1 MGKSWKNNSDTLGTG
16 GKKRKYN
23 GTPLKKIEVAF
34 LCRNSEKLRE
44 VYGPERMNRI
54 SELAELYPEI
64 ITDENFET
72 ADLSRVECLFSTWGM
87 MSFTNAQLDR
97 MPNLKAVFYAAGAT
111 DAFCRPL
118 FARGIHVISA
128 WRANAL
134 PVAEFTVAQIILG
147 LKNYFR
153 LARTLHSPSAW
164 RAAQA
169 GPGAYGKTVALLG
182 AGMIS
187 SHVQELL
194 KSYDLNVIV
203 VPSRKEKRTI
213 SLEEAFATSQV
224 VSNHFPDRTD
234 NVGVLTG
241 KMFASM
247 PKNGVFINTGR
258 ARQINEAEFCEV
270 FKARPD
276 LTALLDVTFPE
287 PPPEDSLLYR
297 LPNVFLSPHIAGSLN
312 DEWKRMADFM
322 IDEFKRYLACEPFQH
337 EVNES
342 MLITSKA

>member
-1 MGKSWKNNSDTLGTG
+1 M
-16 GKKRKYN
+16 KK
-23 GTPLKKIEVAF
+23 TEVAF
-34 LCRNSEKLRE
+34 LCRNSEKIPA
-44 VYGPERMNRI
+44 VYGQKNMDRI
-54 SELAELYPEI
+54 AELATLYPEI
-64 ITDENFET
+64 ITDKNFES

-87 MSFTNAQLDR
+87 MCFTDAQLDR

-118 FARGIHVISA
+118 FSRGIHVISA

-147 LKNYFR
+147 LKNYFQQ
-153 LARTLHSPSAW
+153 ARALRN
-164 RAAQA
+164 RAAWKNNS

-187 SHVQELL
+187 THVQELL

-203 VPSRKEKRTI
+203 VPSRKERRTI

-224 VSNHFPDRTD
+224 VSNHFPNRDD

-276 LTALLDVTFPE
+276 LTALLDVTWPE
-287 PPPEDSLLYR
+287 PPPEGSPLYS

-312 DEWKRMADFM
+312 DEWLRMSDYMVA
-322 IDEFKRYLACEPFQH
+322 EFERYLAGEPFQH

>member
-1 MGKSWKNNSDTLGTG
+1 M
-16 GKKRKYN
+16 KKV
-23 GTPLKKIEVAF
+23 EVAF
-34 LCRNSEKLRE
+34 LCRNREKIPA
-44 VYGPERMNRI
+44 VYGQENMDRI
-54 SELAELYPEI
+54 AKLATLYPEI
-64 ITDENFET
+64 ITDQNFEA

-87 MSFTNAQLDR
+87 MSFTEAQLDR

-128 WRANAL
+128 WRANAI

-147 LKNYFR
+147 LKNYFQQ
-153 LARTLHSPSAW
+153 ARALRDRSAW
-164 RAAQA
+164 KNNS

-187 SHVQELL
+187 GHVQELL

-224 VSNHFPDRTD
+224 VSNHFPNRDD

-258 ARQINEAEFCEV
+258 GRQVNEAEFCEV
-270 FKARPD
+270 LKARPD
-276 LTALLDVTFPE
+276 LTALLDVTWPE
-287 PPPEDSLLYR
+287 PPLEDSPLYK

-312 DEWKRMADFM
+312 DEWRRMAVYM
-322 IDEFKRYLACEPFQH
+322 IEEFERYLAGEPFQH

-342 MLITSKA
+342 MLISSQS